1 MGRRRSSRKK
11 DTARAEK
18 AGWSR
23 PLALVVFFAAV
34 FAVKLVVLGQLQHH
48 PLLQPDAGLDSASYV
63 DLARR
68 VLAGD
73 LALGPGLYYLS
84 PLYVYF
90 LAVTL
95 AMSDSFTWVR
105 LVQIALGTATVGCVF
120 VTARDWFGRRAA
132 WAAAGL
138 AALTGVFTFYEILIL
153 QAALDAFLTAA
164 ALMFLTKALLALPPE
179 GGSHEL
185 PARVASAFRRKE
197 LLAGAFFGLQI
208 LNRPNVI
215 VAVAGVT
222 LSLLVIPAVRAGIL
236 AGRAHLL
243 HRDHRVGARAI
254 RGRPRRAGEYR
265 RTVGGHP
272 PRGRAGCRPSADGY
286 RSVGALHGPRH

>member
-95 AMSDSFTWVR
+95 AMSDSFMWVR

-138 AALTGVFTFYEILIL
+138 AVLTGAFTFYEVLIL
-153 QAALDAFLTAA
+153 PGSVYAFLT
-164 ALMFLTKALLALPPE
+164 
-179 GGSHEL
+179 
-185 PARVASAFRRKE
+185 
-197 LLAGAFFGLQI
+197 
-208 LNRPNVI
+208 
-215 VAVAGVT
+215 
-222 LSLLVIPAVRAGIL
+222 PAVRQF
-236 AGRAHLL
+236 L
-243 HRDHRVGARAI
+243 HTPTPA
-254 RGRPRRAGEYR
+254 P
-265 RTVGGHP
+265 
-272 PRGRAGCRPSADGY
+272 
-286 RSVGALHGPRH
+286 